1 MGRDRRN
8 RSTLERIIGSAL
20 LIAIGLGIVYRNT
33 LMPYLN
39 EILSVLV
46 VVVIGAIIVV
56 LNWRNRQYR
65 VARKAARDSYLTAGP
80 GTQEPKRDP

>member
-8 RSTLERIIGSAL
+8 RSTLERTIGSAL
-20 LIAIGLGIVYRNT
+20 LIAIGLGIVYRNA
-33 LMPYLN
+33 LMPYMN
-39 EILSVLV
+39 EILLVLV

-56 LNWRNRQYR
+56 INWRNRQYR
-65 VARKAARDSYLTAGP
+65 MARKAARDSYLTAER